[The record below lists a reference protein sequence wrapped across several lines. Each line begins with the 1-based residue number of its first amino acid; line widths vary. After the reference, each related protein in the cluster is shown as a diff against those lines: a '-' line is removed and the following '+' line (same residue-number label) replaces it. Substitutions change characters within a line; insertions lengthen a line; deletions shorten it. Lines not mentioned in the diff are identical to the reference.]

1 MSSKFHFH
9 TPLDRLICS
18 TDKALRVLA
27 GVSSASRPTPAAHV
41 DDATLTDEERKH
53 SAGLIRVDHV
63 GEVMAQALYNSQ
75 ARFAKSDALREKF
88 EEASREEEDHLAWT
102 AQRLKELN
110 SQTSVL
116 APLFYAGAYA
126 LGTVAARMGDPHSLG
141 FVVET
146 ERQVEKHLESHL
158 ESLPAGDAKSRAIVE
173 QMRIDE
179 IAHGKAAQE
188 MGAAQTPLPVRV
200 AMTAMSKLMTGT
212 TYHI

>member
-1 MSSKFHFH
+1 MSSKHH
-9 TPLDRLICS
+9 NPLDRFIAS
-18 TDKALRVLA
+18 ADKALRVIS
-27 GVSSASRPTPAAHV
+27 GVASASRPTPACHIPDTEMTEA
-41 DDATLTDEERKH
+41 EMKH

-75 ARFAKSDALREKF
+75 ARFAKTEEVRAQF
-88 EEASREEEDHLAWT
+88 ERASREEEDHLAWT
-102 AQRLKELN
+102 AERLKELN

-126 LGTVAARMGDPHSLG
+126 LGTVAAKMGDAYSLG

-146 ERQVEKHLESHL
+146 ERQVEKHLDGHL
-158 ESLPAGDAKSRAIVE
+158 ESLPPNDARSRAIVD

-188 MGAAQTPLPVRV
+188 MGATATPMPVQL
-200 AMTAMSKLMTGT
+200 AMKAMSKVMTST